1 MRLISLTLCIVVIT
15 VGAKA
20 QPWLE
25 NLPAGKPRQ
34 ELTFFD
40 YQHAFET
47 YWAPH
52 LVENGT
58 YIENGETKKHQ
69 VGSNSNAGNI
79 SWNIAW
85 T

>member
-1 MRLISLTLCIVVIT
+1 MTLCIVVFT

-40 YQHAFET
+40 YQRAFET
-47 YWAPH
+47 YWAPY

-58 YIENGETKKHQ
+58 YIENVETKKAPGWKQ
-69 VGSNSNAGNI
+69 FKRWEYLKMCIRDRSMA
-79 SWNIAW
+79 
-85 T
+85 